1 LLAVVSIQDAAAGG
15 ANPRRIDQAQK
26 EVAHGDKDAAAGRP
40 VQAIQHY
47 WNAWSQAV
55 NL

>member
-15 ANPRRIDQAQK
+15 ANPRRIAQAQK
-26 EVAHGDKDAAAGRP
+26 EVANGDKDASAGKP

-47 WNAWSQAV
+47 WNA
-55 NL
+55 